1 MLPCC
6 WVQGGMNCVRQ
17 RGCGGLPA
25 GQGERG
31 ELQEAEARVSVAD
44 GEGGGYRQAAGDYR
58 VQGCCRG
65 CDEV

>member
-1 MLPCC
+1 
-6 WVQGGMNCVRQ
+6 MNCVRQ

-58 VQGCCRG
+58 VQGVKG
-65 CDEV
+65 